1 MADVMQLRRMI
12 ALNAPHPAHRT
23 GASIDIVAAEP
34 KIEELVLHLHPQQ
47 AGSGTPSG
55 SNKRGLSGW
64 YFPTLNIDGTPVTFP
79 ATLNGMYAGTYDLKT
94 GYKTSEYTSA
104 GLAASSVTS
113 YSKSGSSS
121 IFWGYFSTI
130 QIYNAV
136 YKPLLCNMFSFVE
149 YSYNYAGVPD
159 WSMCG
164 ASAYPNSMWFK
175 VPTSVL
181 PAASLDGAKQW
192 LASNP
197 IQMVGP
203 RSSGSRTEY
212 VAEALPEITRGQ
224 HHIELIPDYSTDSY
238 AEISYWTH

>member
-1 MADVMQLRRMI
+1 MADMMERRKLFAMS
-12 ALNAPHPAHRT
+12 APHLETVT
-23 GASIDIVAAEP
+23 GASLDLAVAEP
-34 KIEELVLHLHPQQ
+34 KIEEFVLHLHPQQ

-55 SNKRGLSGW
+55 SNKRALSGW
-64 YFPTLNIDGTPVTFP
+64 YFPTLNIDGQPVTFP
-79 ATLNGMYAGTYDLKT
+79 ATLNGMYSGTYDLKT
-94 GYKTSEYTSA
+94 GYKVSEYTSA
-104 GLAASSVTS
+104 GLSGSSVTS
-113 YSKSGSSS
+113 YSKSGNSS

-136 YKPLLCNMFSFVE
+136 YKSLFCNMFTFVE
-149 YSYNYAGVPD
+149 YGYNYAAVPD

-192 LASNP
+192 LSANTM
-197 IQMVGP
+197 QMVGP
-203 RSSGSRTEY
+203 RSSGSRTEL
-212 VAEALPEITRGQ
+212 VAVALPEITRGQ
-224 HHIELIPDYSTDSY
+224 HSVELVPDYQSDSY